1 MIAEFLNIIGFIK
14 SELTG
19 LITIGI
25 SVNTFVNGVWL
36 LLYNSQN
43 KRIDELKE
51 EVKLIN
57 QKLFKGE

>member
-1 MIAEFLNIIGFIK
+1 MNLEFLNIVGFIK

-25 SVNTFVNGVWL
+25 GINTFVNGMWL

-43 KRIDELKE
+43 KRID
-51 EVKLIN
+51 KLENKID
-57 QKLFKGE
+57 KLLNNL

>member
-1 MIAEFLNIIGFIK
+1 MNLEILNIVAFVK

-25 SVNTFVNGVWL
+25 GVNTFVNGVWL

-51 EVKLIN
+51 QIKLIN
-57 QKLFKGE
+57 QKLD